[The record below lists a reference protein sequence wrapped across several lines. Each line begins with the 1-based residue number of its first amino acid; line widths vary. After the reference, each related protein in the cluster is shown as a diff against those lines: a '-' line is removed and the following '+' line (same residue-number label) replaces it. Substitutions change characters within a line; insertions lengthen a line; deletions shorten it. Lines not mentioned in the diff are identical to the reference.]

1 MVDHPNLAG
10 FESGDSME
18 LSPQNIRPKRPRKEE
33 LGKYGEFFSAL
44 KSSTLAAEKDIDQQ
58 TGLEFEN
65 IEGEVMGEVL
75 ASALTSGSMYDQI
88 NDSFFS
94 FESPDHI
101 LNKIFAK
108 TTVEAFRRNPHIFPI
123 LKRQL
128 NTLMISF
135 KRQGRQE
142 MVQIAQALSISL
154 SESEKKDPFTE
165 AIKRR

>member
-10 FESGDSME
+10 FEGNDSME
-18 LSPQNIRPKRPRKEE
+18 LSPQNIKPRKAQKEA
-33 LGKYGEFFSAL
+33 LGKYAEFFGAL
-44 KSSTLAAEKDIDQQ
+44 KSSTLAETADIDQQ

-75 ASALTSGSMYDQI
+75 ASALTSGSMYNQVTDP
-88 NDSFFS
+88 FFT
-94 FESPDHI
+94 FESPDFI
-101 LNKIFAK
+101 LNKIFADK
-108 TTVEAFRRNPHIFPI
+108 FMEAITRNPHVFLV

-128 NTLMISF
+128 NSLMISF